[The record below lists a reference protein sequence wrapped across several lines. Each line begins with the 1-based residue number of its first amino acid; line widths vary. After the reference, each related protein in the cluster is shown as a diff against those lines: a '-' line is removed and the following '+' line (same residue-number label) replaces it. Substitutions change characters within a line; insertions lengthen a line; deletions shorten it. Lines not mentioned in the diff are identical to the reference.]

1 MDNNVKLSICRKGLQ
16 KPVGHTIQTNSN
28 GAFTF
33 EIDQRRSMVL
43 DKLHILLNG
52 ASRDRQQ
59 GNVRGS
65 IYHKYPNLSLIAYRI
80 QTPKGG
86 NKTLERWF

>member
-1 MDNNVKLSICRKGLQ
+1 MANNLNLSLPSICRMGPQ
-16 KPVGHTIQTNSN
+16 KPVGHTIQANPN
-28 GAFTF
+28 GAFKF

-52 ASRDRQQ
+52 DLRDRQQ
-59 GNVRGS
+59 GNVGES

-80 QTPKGG
+80 KTNKGG
-86 NKTLERWF
+86 LLIW